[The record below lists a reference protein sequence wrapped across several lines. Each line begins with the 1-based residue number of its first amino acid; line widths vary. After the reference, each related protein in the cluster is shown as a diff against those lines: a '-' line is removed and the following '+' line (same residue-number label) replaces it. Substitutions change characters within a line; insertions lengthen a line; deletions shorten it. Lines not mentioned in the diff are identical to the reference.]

1 MEKEYQQKLRDY
13 EYFKRDKGIE
23 AQKIYQEMTFRV
35 LKSINTVVNKLG
47 EEGNYTLI
55 VDLSAVAYAPD
66 GLDITDQV
74 IKAFDAAKE

>member
-1 MEKEYQQKLRDY
+1 M
-13 EYFKRDKGIE
+13 
-23 AQKIYQEMTFRV
+23 
-35 LKSINTVVNKLG
+35 VNKLG

-55 VDLSAVAYAPD
+55 VEASVVAYAPG

>member
-1 MEKEYQQKLRDY
+1 MYDLQKME
-13 EYFKRDKGIE
+13 
-23 AQKIYQEMTFRV
+23 QEMTIRV

-55 VDLSAVAYAPD
+55 VEASAVAYAPD
-66 GLDITDQV
+66 QMDITDQV